1 MSVVSSNNSLS
12 RPMTTCLASL
22 IRSGNSSSVM
32 STRPA
37 SESNFQTCS
46 FSDSSSSLTAL
57 HSVLRWP
64 DCCSKLRSSLSIRR
78 FMPGLLEPEICVR
91 QILVQLG
98 PERLLP
104 IPRIQPGL
112 GHGNEP
118 SLPGLSLILGNLI
131 GPAPNWRLGAP
142 HDLVLW
148 YYSPILKNEI
158 SPHKSPPHLF
168 EHTRFQTAEGFE
180 RDDLVF
186 FWRPARSSAYLLCRG
201 LHLLAPGGNLALIAL
216 FRFGFAAD
224 DLSPLCRWSR
234 PGATR
239 QDPVHGL
246 LHH

>member
-1 MSVVSSNNSLS
+1 MSVVSSSNSLS
-12 RPMTTCLASL
+12 RPMTTCLTSL
-22 IRSGNSSSVM
+22 IRSGKSSSVM

-37 SESNFQTCS
+37 SESNFHTCS
-46 FSDSSSSLTAL
+46 SSDSSCGRLTAL
-57 HSVLRWP
+57 HSVPTTARLVTP
-64 DCCSKLRSSLSIRR
+64 TNLHSSLCIRR
-78 FMPGLLEPEICVR
+78 FMRGLLESEICVC
-91 QILVQLG
+91 QILVQLR

-142 HDLVLW
+142 QDLVLW

-168 EHTRFQTAEGFE
+168 ENTPFQTAEGFE

-186 FWRPARSSAYLLCRG
+186 FWRPARSGAYLLCCG
-201 LHLLAPGGNLALIAL
+201 LHLLAPAGSWL
-216 FRFGFAAD
+216 
-224 DLSPLCRWSR
+224 
-234 PGATR
+234 
-239 QDPVHGL
+239 
-246 LHH
+246 